1 MKIFMAH
8 RIPQCDG
15 ERPLNIAKILRS
27 TFFEK
32 KGSEEHWS
40 TAATWSA
47 TAVLLELPF
56 GCATAVSWVFV
67 LVFLVFLPMTR
78 VVVSDRFFLPFL
90 YGFLVRKTHF

>member
-40 TAATWSA
+40 TAATW
-47 TAVLLELPF
+47 
-56 GCATAVSWVFV
+56 
-67 LVFLVFLPMTR
+67 
-78 VVVSDRFFLPFL
+78 
-90 YGFLVRKTHF
+90 